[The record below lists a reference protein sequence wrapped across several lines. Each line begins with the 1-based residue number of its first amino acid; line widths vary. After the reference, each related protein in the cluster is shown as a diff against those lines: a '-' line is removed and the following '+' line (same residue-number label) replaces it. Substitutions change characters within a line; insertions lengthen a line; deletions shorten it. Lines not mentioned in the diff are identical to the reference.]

1 MRGNQGWVAPA
12 PSSTIP
18 PAPGVLR
25 RCAAR
30 RRSPPSLTS
39 VDSSCDLRPATC
51 DLQPATLTGVAYAGR
66 SGVGSS
72 PSSVPLPRMMFACD
86 ALRPPPS
93 PAAPLTPPPSPTAP
107 PNPPQ
112 CLGRLRC
119 LLFMAVLSVH
129 VVLRLFSGHGVG
141 KCVGGVG
148 GSSVRAACTRRAGR
162 LSAAPSM
169 STHEVI
175 RMQS

>member
-107 PNPPQ
+107 PNPPRA
-112 CLGRLRC
+112 LAAS
-119 LLFMAVLSVH
+119 AVCCSWPSCQFTA
-129 VVLRLFSGHGVG
+129 VLRLLSGHGVG